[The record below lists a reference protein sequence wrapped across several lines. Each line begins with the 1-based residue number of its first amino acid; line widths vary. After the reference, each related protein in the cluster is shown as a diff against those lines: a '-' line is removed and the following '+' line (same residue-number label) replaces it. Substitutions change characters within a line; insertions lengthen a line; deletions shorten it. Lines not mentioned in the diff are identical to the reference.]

1 MDVAITSVS
10 LGFCQCYVL
19 RGDGVIVVDAGAP
32 NNGARLLHALRSEH
46 LSPSDLSLVLITHGH
61 WDHIGSAAEI
71 KAATGAKIAMHQA
84 EVAWLE
90 NSLKPLSPGV
100 TAWGKILRAM
110 HRPLMPL
117 IDISATG
124 VDIVLDD
131 EPFSLWSY
139 GIPGQVI
146 HTPGHSPGSVSLLLE
161 SGDAF
166 VGDLAMNRLPL
177 RFSPGLPIFADRPSA
192 VIKSWKSL
200 LEHGAKMVYPA
211 HGKPFP
217 SSIIAKIITQTE

>member
-1 MDVAITSVS
+1 MDVAITSVP

-19 RGDGVIVVDAGAP
+19 RGDGVIAVDAGAP
-32 NNGARLLHALRSEH
+32 SKGSRLLHALRSEH
-46 LSPSDLSLVLITHGH
+46 LSPRDLNLVVITHGH

-71 KAATGAKIAMHQA
+71 KAATGAKIAMHRA
-84 EVAWLE
+84 EVGWLE

-110 HRPLMPL
+110 HRPFMPL
-117 IDISATG
+117 IDIPATG

-131 EPFSLWSY
+131 EPFSLWAY

-166 VGDLAMNRLPL
+166 VGDLAMNRPPL
-177 RFSPGLPIFADRPSA
+177 RFSPGLPIFADQPSD
-192 VIKSWKSL
+192 VIKSWKTL
-200 LEHGAKMVYPA
+200 LALGAKMVYPA

-217 SSIIAKIITQTE
+217 SSIIARRITY